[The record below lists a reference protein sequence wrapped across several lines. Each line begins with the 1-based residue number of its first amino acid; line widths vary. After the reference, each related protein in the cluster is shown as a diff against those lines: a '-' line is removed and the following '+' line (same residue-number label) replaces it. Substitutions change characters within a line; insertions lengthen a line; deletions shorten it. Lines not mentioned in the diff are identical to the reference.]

1 MAKGGLGARE
11 GVEVAGAT
19 LHPLLASTTSAAV
32 ALEEAS
38 DQKATIMDLHAS
50 RNLNDKIPSI
60 ECCALCS
67 ISSLLAVETMLSWH
81 SVSTPCTAH
90 YLRTKIRQHNERT
103 L

>member
-1 MAKGGLGARE
+1 MAEGGLGARE
-11 GVEVAGAT
+11 GVEVVGAT

-38 DQKATIMDLHAS
+38 DQKATMDLRAS